1 MSYDRTTRK
10 NIWCDME
17 VIGII
22 REIDNLG
29 RICIPKE
36 IRKTLKLEKEVEL
49 LVTSDGLIIRNPN
62 YVILKKEEK

>member
-1 MSYDRTTRK
+1 
-10 NIWCDME
+10 ME

-49 LVTSDGLIIRNPN
+49 LVTNEGLVIRNPD
-62 YVILKKEEK
+62 YVILNKEK

>member
-1 MSYDRTTRK
+1 
-10 NIWCDME
+10 ME

-36 IRKTLKLEKEVEL
+36 IRKTLKLAVFSIYLRK
-49 LVTSDGLIIRNPN
+49 IIIARD
-62 YVILKKEEK
+62 

>member
-1 MSYDRTTRK
+1 
-10 NIWCDME
+10 ME

-22 REIDNLG
+22 REIDNVG

-62 YVILKKEEK
+62 YVILNKEEK